1 MIMKNTPSGVFFLEL
16 YEFYLGQIKL
26 YIMNIRYPDEWDP
39 SSKNEMN
46 WWMWI
51 LVVVFVV
58 ILYLVFYL

>member
-1 MIMKNTPSGVFFLEL
+1 
-16 YEFYLGQIKL
+16 
-26 YIMNIRYPDEWDP
+26 MNIRYPDEWDP